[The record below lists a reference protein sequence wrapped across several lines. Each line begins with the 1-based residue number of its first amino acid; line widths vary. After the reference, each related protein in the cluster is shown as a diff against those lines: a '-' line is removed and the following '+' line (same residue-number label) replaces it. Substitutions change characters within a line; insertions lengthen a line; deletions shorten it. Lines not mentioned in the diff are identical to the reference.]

1 MTRAPAHL
9 LIASAALLGV
19 AAPAPAADLY
29 APVRAARWAPCNC
42 APLVAAPPLVVAQRV
57 AYLPPVLPVF
67 RVDQGPSYPQTVLS
81 YAEPTMPPAEI
92 EVHPYVYP
100 AYAAFPVPYG
110 YGPRRHRH
118 PALRVYGHAAPAYFV
133 RARRAYGGGSFG
145 QPVRHARAVG
155 PAYRY

>member
-19 AAPAPAADLY
+19 ATSATAAEIYVPA
-29 APVRAARWAPCNC
+29 RAARWAPPCDC
-42 APLVAAPPLVVAQRV
+42 APLVAAPPLVVRQRV
-57 AYLPPVLPVF
+57 TYLPPVLPVF
-67 RVDQGPSYPQTVLS
+67 RVDQGPSYPETVLS

-100 AYAAFPVPYG
+100 AYAVYPAPYG
-110 YGPRRHRH
+110 YGPRYRHRR
-118 PALRVYGHAAPAYFV
+118 PALRVYGRAAPVTSVRTRWAY
-133 RARRAYGGGSFG
+133 
-145 QPVRHARAVG
+145 G